1 MLNPDLPLSL
11 VQGLCQHVA
20 LDGEV
25 VHPEGAHEVLDAVP
39 AKDAEEVVLQA
50 QEVPG
55 GARVACGSATAA
67 PKVSDACA
75 GVASRRIAGGMT
87 GQEGREGGGAPHPGV
102 RRGHAVGCR
111 CGATRASRF
120 RRRGGRRGP

>member
-1 MLNPDLPLSL
+1 MLKPDLPLSL

-20 LDGEV
+20 LDGKV

-55 GARVACGSATAA
+55 GPRVTCSSKTAVWKSETGSAT
-67 PKVSDACA
+67 
-75 GVASRRIAGGMT
+75 RRIAGVR
-87 GQEGREGGGAPHPGV
+87 QARKGGAPHPGA
-102 RRGHAVGCR
+102 RHGHAAGCR
-111 CGATRASRF
+111 CGGTRASRF
-120 RRRGGRRGP
+120 RQHGGRRGP